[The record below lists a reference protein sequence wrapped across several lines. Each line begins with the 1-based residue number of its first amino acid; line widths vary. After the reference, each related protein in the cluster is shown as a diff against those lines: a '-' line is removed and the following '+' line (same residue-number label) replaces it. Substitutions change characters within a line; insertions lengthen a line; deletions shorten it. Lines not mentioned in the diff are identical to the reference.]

1 MKYTETQLRVIY
13 KALKGAN
20 LLGMVQ
26 ADTGY
31 NRQSVWN
38 TFNTPHQHYVPL
50 IVVTGIK
57 LLKDHNIL
65 QDAQLLTELLND

>member
-1 MKYTETQLRVIY
+1 MHYTETQLRVIY

-26 ADTGY
+26 SDTGY

-38 TFNTPHQHYVPL
+38 TFNTPRQHYVPL

>member
-1 MKYTETQLRVIY
+1 MNYTETQLRVIY

-20 LLGMVQ
+20 LLGTLQ

-50 IVVTGIK
+50 IVDTGIK
-57 LLKDHNIL
+57 LLKDNGIL
-65 QDAQLLTELLND
+65 NDIQTLTEIIN

>member
-1 MKYTETQLRVIY
+1 MNYTETQLRVIY

-20 LLGMVQ
+20 LLGTLQ
-26 ADTGY
+26 AETGY

-38 TFNTPHQHYVPL
+38 TFNTPHQHFVPL

-57 LLKDHNIL
+57 LLKDNGIL
-65 QDAQLLTELLND
+65 QDIQLLTEILN